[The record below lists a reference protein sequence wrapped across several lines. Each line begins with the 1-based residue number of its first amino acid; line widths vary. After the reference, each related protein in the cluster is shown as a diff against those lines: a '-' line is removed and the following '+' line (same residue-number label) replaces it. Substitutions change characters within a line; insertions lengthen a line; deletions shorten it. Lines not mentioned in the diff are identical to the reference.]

1 MKRGAQIL
9 VSMSQRMGQIVL
21 AESGMLTYISGWLII
36 SDCQVCCLT
45 ENKAGTT
52 LVC

>member
-36 SDCQVCCLT
+36 SGWQVCCLT
-45 ENKAGTT
+45 EDKAGTT
-52 LVC
+52 LAC